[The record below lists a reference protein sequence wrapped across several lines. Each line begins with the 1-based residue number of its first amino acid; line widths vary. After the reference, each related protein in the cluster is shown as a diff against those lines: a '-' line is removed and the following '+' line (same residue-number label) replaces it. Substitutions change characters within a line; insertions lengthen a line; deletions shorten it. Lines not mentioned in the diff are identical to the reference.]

1 MPTSALPEDGRTLF
15 PAQAMELLPHLLS
28 TPVTLGNF
36 GPRRMAAHLLL
47 EVATGGVPVSRD
59 ELHARM
65 RRFARLLVVRP
76 DGYLVKPA
84 TGVAV
89 QKAGEVVLAK
99 DGTLRAD
106 RFEVGPFYA
115 MEGGHLFSVDDA
127 LEVPHGSFP
136 VGRYEPDDG
145 VLLPVV
151 EGAVLAVVDTVEGLY
166 RLAFHPRETLEGLTQ
181 LPGVVREL
189 YENAPQRWD
198 AFRHKPYAEKVRTMS
213 RLATGA
219 VLLVGTS
226 GAGAAKAASW
236 GGRLG
241 NVSIP
246 LLSLSGDG
254 LMAVRLVALPVG
266 GVVSAAAPALGA
278 TYVLHM
284 ANARARGT
292 AGNGSANDRTHS
304 GVSTR
309 TPPGRYRLHFI
320 EPWRKPQLTAD
331 GRIIPYKGTRTPPE
345 PIVNLGRNRAGQ
357 TVSDG
362 KTAIVFDKDGFP
374 EFDTS
379 FETLLDDV
387 HIGSRDRLAHYKA
400 ANQKLFQSIREDP
413 SLGRALGLSPEAVD
427 KLPTSTKPPTGYS
440 WHHHQD
446 VGRMQLIMTKSH
458 LLAAPHTGGMAI
470 WGGGP

>member
-1 MPTSALPEDGRTLF
+1 
-15 PAQAMELLPHLLS
+15 MELLPHLLA

-89 QKAGEVVLAK
+89 QKAGEVVLAQ
-99 DGTLRAD
+99 DGTLRVD

-115 MEGGHLFSVDDA
+115 IDGGYLFPVDNT
-127 LEVPHGSFP
+127 LRVPHGSLP
-136 VGRYEPDDG
+136 VGLYAPDNG
-145 VLLPVV
+145 VLLPVA

-166 RLAFHPRETLEGLTQ
+166 RLVFHPGETLEGLTQ
-181 LPGVVREL
+181 LPGVVRAL
-189 YENAPQRWD
+189 YENAPQHWEE
-198 AFRHKPYAEKVRTMS
+198 FRHKPHAERVRTMS
-213 RLATGA
+213 RLATGV

-254 LMAVRLVALPVG
+254 LMAVRLVAVPVG
-266 GVVSAAAPALGA
+266 GVVSAAAPALSA

-284 ANARARGT
+284 ANTGARG
-292 AGNGSANDRTHS
+292 AGGNGSANSLPHS
-304 GVSTR
+304 GGSPR
-309 TPPGRYRLHFI
+309 SSPGRYRLQFI
-320 EPWRKPQLTAD
+320 EPWRKPQLTSD
-331 GRIIPYKGTRTPPE
+331 GRIIPYKNTRNPPE
-345 PIVNLGRNRAGQ
+345 PIVNLGRNRSGQ
-357 TVSDG
+357 RISDG
-362 KTAIVFDKDGFP
+362 KTTIGFDKDGFP

-400 ANQKLFQSIREDP
+400 ANQKLFKSIREDP
-413 SLGRALGLSPEAVD
+413 SLGRALGLSPEAID

-446 VGRMQLIMTKSH
+446 VGRMQLITTRAH
-458 LLAAPHTGGMAI
+458 QLAAPHTGGMAI
-470 WGGGP
+470 WGGGT